1 MDRRERQ
8 SDPIEAARA
17 ALDGRQAEIWT
28 ALPGIV
34 TAYDTVAMTVSVQ
47 PAISGTITGE
57 DGTAR
62 RASLPLL
69 VDVPVSFPMGGDFV
83 LTFPVAAGDECI
95 VVFSARCIDG
105 WWQSGGVQAPAE
117 HRMHD
122 LSDGMAIVGLRSQA
136 RKLANVN
143 TEHVQL
149 RSQDG
154 LTYIEIQPGGKVRID
169 CEHLEQHARTSMSWD
184 VDGYGERIES
194 LGDGAYKMTTW
205 QNGAVVTSESL
216 FIHPPEGPAPEGP
229 EGEPI

>member
-1 MDRRERQ
+1 MDRRERLN
-8 SDPIEAARA
+8 DPIEAQRA

-34 TAYDTVAMTVSVQ
+34 TAFDPDAITVSVQ
-47 PAISGTITGE
+47 PAIAGSITGE
-57 DGTAR
+57 DGVAQR
-62 RASLPLL
+62 VSLPLL
-69 VDVPVSFPMGGDFV
+69 VDVPVSFPMGGKFV

-122 LSDGMAIVGLRSQA
+122 LSDGMAIVGIRSKA
-136 RKLANVN
+136 RKLRDIS
-143 TEHVQL
+143 TENVQL
-149 RSQDG
+149 RSEDG
-154 LTYIEIQPGGKVRID
+154 LTYIEIGPEGKVRID

-194 LGDGAYKMTTW
+194 LGGGVYKTTTW
-205 QNGAVVTSESL
+205 QIGAAMTSETL
-216 FIHPPEGPAPEGP
+216 PIHPPEGP
-229 EGEPI
+229 EGEP